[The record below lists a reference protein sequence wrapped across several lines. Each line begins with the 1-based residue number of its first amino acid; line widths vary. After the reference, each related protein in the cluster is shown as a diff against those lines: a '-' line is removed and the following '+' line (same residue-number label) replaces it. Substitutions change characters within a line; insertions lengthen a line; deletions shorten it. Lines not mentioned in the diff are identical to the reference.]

1 VNADWNTVADRLL
14 AADPPLTA
22 DEWRLAIAVARMTVC
37 EGRPEVNEETLRRAF
52 EDGKA

>member
-1 VNADWNTVADRLL
+1 VDADWNTVADRLL

-22 DEWRLAIAVARMTVC
+22 DEWRLAITVARMTVG
-37 EGRPEVNEETLRRAF
+37 EGQAEVNEETLRRTF